1 MTKNFTQTS
10 DLPYNR
16 HDYKLFFKNGKIIE
30 FDNWEDAQ
38 VYWLQWSSTGQLDL
52 FEVLDKSE
60 FQIQDKITN
69 RGEKIPGKKM
79 ESRGFAQ

>member
-38 VYWLQWSSTGQLDL
+38 VYWFQWASTGQLDL